1 VLPFLFTNNLTN
13 ENANLHFMFTI
24 AYTLA
29 IISLQV
35 KNMKNLL
42 IGLINIIGDLTIVD
56 MIVLIALMTFIILI
70 ISVIYIYKISTLE
83 EDYDDEREVNDMLDL
98 KEITKQIEEAPR
110 AVNINLTPYEQEQE
124 EKAIISYDELVR
136 SNNSMKINYKEE
148 KQDAGVTVKQV
159 DLDNIA
165 KYDKN
170 SSDTKVN
177 IISYEKEEAFL
188 EALKN
193 LKNMLS

>member
-1 VLPFLFTNNLTN
+1 
-13 ENANLHFMFTI
+13 
-24 AYTLA
+24 
-29 IISLQV
+29 
-35 KNMKNLL
+35 MKNLL

-83 EDYDDEREVNDMLDL
+83 EDDEREVNDMLDL
-98 KEITKQIEEAPR
+98 KEITKQIEEVPR

>member
-1 VLPFLFTNNLTN
+1 MLPFLFTNNLTN
-13 ENANLHFMFTI
+13 ENANLHFMFTTV
-24 AYTLA
+24 YTLA